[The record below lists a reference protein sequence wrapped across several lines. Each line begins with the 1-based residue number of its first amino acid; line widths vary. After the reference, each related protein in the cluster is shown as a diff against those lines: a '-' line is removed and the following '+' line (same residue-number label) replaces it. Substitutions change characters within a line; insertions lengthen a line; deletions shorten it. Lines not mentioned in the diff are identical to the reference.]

1 MTAPN
6 LHVALVSEQPL
17 ANLIPA
23 LMEQPDKMILVCS
36 PAMVTRGQAL
46 ARLLQEKGIATITK
60 EGAPDAGLANIIDY
74 ALTLAGELEAC
85 YPDARITLNATGG
98 TKLMAMGF
106 IEAFRAV
113 AGIRILYT
121 DTAHRRLE
129 TLPTDRE
136 VPTPPLP
143 MHDVLDVPLYLQAQ
157 GFHFTGAVSDDPAWR
172 ERAQRRKPACKYL
185 ARHAARLESFIGTI
199 NYLANEALECIPDQ
213 EQEHLVRPSQNL
225 PQPPWG
231 DWLQAMEQLAR
242 SGLISWQTGAAEFT
256 ITNTES
262 AKFLRGGWLEE
273 YAWHVAHDEGLFD
286 ARMGV
291 NGYWQKSQKTRNEFD
306 VLATHGNQLLYIECK
321 TLRFQEGNDN
331 ELAYK
336 LDSLG
341 RDVRGLFG
349 DTWLL
354 TARPATEQL
363 RDRARQA
370 RIRIVGPDALP
381 HLRDHIRAWQAGKP

>member
-1 MTAPN
+1 
-6 LHVALVSEQPL
+6 
-17 ANLIPA
+17 
-23 LMEQPDKMILVCS
+23 MERPEKMVLVCS
-36 PAMVTRGQAL
+36 QAMVTRGQAL
-46 ARLLQEKGIATITK
+46 ARLLEAKGIATIIK
-60 EGAPDAGLANIIDY
+60 EGTPDAGLANIIDY
-74 ALTLAGELEAC
+74 ALVLAGELEAH
-85 YPDARITLNATGG
+85 YPGARITLNATGG

-106 IEAFRAV
+106 IEAFRA
-113 AGIRILYT
+113 ARNIRILYT

-129 TLPTDRE
+129 TLPVSRE
-136 VPTPPLP
+136 APAPPQP

-185 ARHAARLESFIGTI
+185 GQHTAELENFIGAI
-199 NYLANEALECIPDQ
+199 NYLANEALERVPGQ
-213 EQEHLVRPSQNL
+213 EQERLVRPSQRL
-225 PQPPWG
+225 SQPPWG
-231 DWLQAMEQLAR
+231 AWGQAMAQLTR
-242 SGLISWQTGAAEFT
+242 SGLISWQAGAADFT
-256 ITNTES
+256 MTDVE
-262 AKFLRGGWLEE
+262 AAHFLRGGWLEE

-363 RDRARQA
+363 QARARQA
-370 RIRIVGPDALP
+370 RVRIVGPDELP
-381 HLRDHIRAWQAGKP
+381 MLRDHIRAWKAGKP